1 MPEEPSDHLAP
12 WIVAPLLF
20 VVVLVFATLSF
31 SSSGCGKDAGSGGI
45 VGFVIAAAA
54 AAVIAGF
61 GLFRLAT
68 MARHREFSK
77 RRDGWIFAG
86 ILVAAAV
93 GVLDQG
99 WGFLLLGFFLLTV
112 FTLPALAAAAVTGKG
127 VKAVGI
133 LLPIYLFGAAFL
145 CVMVGWFILV
155 ADSGAFC

>member
-20 VVVLVFATLSF
+20 LVVLVFTALSLPF
-31 SSSGCGKDAGSGGI
+31 SGCGEDAGSGGI
-45 VGFVIAAAA
+45 VAFVIVAGA

-77 RRDGWIFAG
+77 RRDGWIFAA

-93 GVLDQG
+93 GVLAQG
-99 WGFLLLGFFLLTV
+99 WGFLLIGFFLLTV
-112 FTLPALAAAAVTGKG
+112 FTLPALVAAAGTGNG

-133 LLPIYLFGAAFL
+133 LLPIYLFGVAFL
-145 CVMVGWFILV
+145 CSMVGWFILA